1 MAVFGQVAAD
11 CRGIIPVRQ
20 TTTTSMPKGTLAMV
34 AGLACWWRPTTR
46 EMHMRRA
53 LCFLVLLALAAS
65 AHASDVE
72 CNIES
77 DYDLSINPQSVILT
91 RDSGTPKWIV
101 IRGDKL
107 FVDDRWVALGHED
120 GQRIAAFD
128 RGTRE
133 IMPLAAQIG
142 RDAADIAFTALGEVA
157 AGFSNDPARTRA
169 KLEQARDRIDA
180 RLARSI
186 SANRFDSSDLGK
198 GIGDAV
204 SEVVP
209 LVIGDIVGGA
219 VRAALSGDTAR
230 LEAMDGLDKQIEA
243 RVQPRARALEKRAQQ
258 LCTKM
263 QELDRLD
270 SALAYR
276 LPGDASLDLL
286 RIKPDQDA
294 EASK

>member
-1 MAVFGQVAAD
+1 
-11 CRGIIPVRQ
+11 
-20 TTTTSMPKGTLAMV
+20 
-34 AGLACWWRPTTR
+34 
-46 EMHMRRA
+46 MRRA
-53 LCFLVLLALAAS
+53 LYSVALFALASS
-65 AHASDVE
+65 AHAGDVN
-72 CNIES
+72 CDIES

-91 RDSGTPKWIV
+91 RDSGSPRWIV

-107 FVDDRWVALGHED
+107 FVDDRWVVLGNED
-120 GQRIAAFD
+120 HQRIAAFD

-142 RDAADIAFTALGEVA
+142 RDAADIAFSALGEVA

-169 KLEQARDRIDA
+169 KLEQARGKIDA

-219 VRAALSGDTAR
+219 VRAALSGDTGR

-243 RVQPRARALEKRAQQ
+243 RVQPRARALQKRAQL
-258 LCTKM
+258 LCSKM

-276 LPGDASLDLL
+276 LPGGAPLDLL
-286 RIKPDQDA
+286 RIKSGKDA
-294 EASK
+294 EPSK

>member
-1 MAVFGQVAAD
+1 
-11 CRGIIPVRQ
+11 
-20 TTTTSMPKGTLAMV
+20 
-34 AGLACWWRPTTR
+34 
-46 EMHMRRA
+46 MRRA
-53 LCFLVLLALAAS
+53 LFSLTLLALAAS
-65 AHASDVE
+65 THAGEVS

-101 IRGDKL
+101 IRGGRL
-107 FVDDRWVALGHED
+107 FVDDRWVVLGSED
-120 GQRIAAFD
+120 RQRIAAFD

-169 KLEQARDRIDA
+169 KLEQARSRIDT

-230 LEAMDGLDKQIEA
+230 LEAMDGLDQQIEA

-258 LCTKM
+258 LCAKM
-263 QELDRLD
+263 EELDRLD
-270 SALAYR
+270 NALAYR
-276 LPGDASLDLL
+276 LPDGATLDLL
-286 RIKPDQDA
+286 RIKRDKDA

>member
-1 MAVFGQVAAD
+1 
-11 CRGIIPVRQ
+11 
-20 TTTTSMPKGTLAMV
+20 
-34 AGLACWWRPTTR
+34 
-46 EMHMRRA
+46 MRRA
-53 LCFLVLLALAAS
+53 LFSLVLLAAAAS
-65 AHASDVE
+65 ARAADINCS
-72 CNIES
+72 IES

-101 IRGDKL
+101 IREDKL
-107 FVDDRWVALGHED
+107 FVDDRWVALGNED
-120 GQRIAAFD
+120 RKRIADFD

-142 RDAADIAFTALGEVA
+142 RDAADIAYTALGEVA
-157 AGFSNDPARTRA
+157 AGFSNAPARTRA
-169 KLEQARDRIDA
+169 KLEQARGKIDA

-230 LEAMDGLDKQIEA
+230 LEAMDGLDQQIEA
-243 RVQPRARALEKRAQQ
+243 RVQPRAKALEKRAQQ

-263 QELDRLD
+263 EELERLD

-276 LPGDASLDLL
+276 LPGGASLELL
-286 RIKPDQDA
+286 RIKPDKDSQ
-294 EASK
+294 ESE